1 MKHRNKAFLQA
12 KLGPEIEEIVF
23 ETDTEDWKEIRE
35 KKRDHVSKIVKL
47 KTT

>member
-1 MKHRNKAFLQA
+1 MKHRNKVFLQA
-12 KLGPEIEEIVF
+12 KLGQEIEEIIF